1 MADMVASALA
11 QEGVSRAS
19 SYISANLEDTAS
31 GAHNLARLEMA
42 LSRLEFALERTAR
55 MPITHV
61 SLLRRVKML
70 KSAHAEGTA
79 LLNKHKPSPRQ
90 GQHEARAVTRSYPF
104 LEWIGRRARNL
115 PISSLLGFNKD
126 HLSSAS
132 VQTFE
137 WYADCAEKFVEDVET
152 GCPLRHDTFR
162 YPFLRHLLEGKT
174 LWYESIRGSR
184 RMRFH
189 MLPLRFG
196 DRGAEAELYYCY
208 QDLKKSKNNFSVWL
222 MLRLSESTD
231 IVGVAIKCLRL
242 LTSQFKLAIESAVGE
257 LTLLP
262 GLQDISHSYEPP
274 LDCIQDT
281 YASRDTKYWRP
292 DPTCC
297 NANADGPST
306 GSNIVSQASSP
317 NGIPEPVIAIGLSCW
332 ISAPEYRLRNAEA
345 PPVYVEA
352 FFQPHLSCSAHP
364 EILLKYGGEEDCK
377 KGSMQEMGEMIRL
390 DALDYLVHEAEPT
403 AEYAMF
409 WFSAHGAAFMTLR
422 KSINEKAWPKSTAD
436 PGRGRSGGKRKR

>member
-19 SYISANLEDTAS
+19 SYLSAKLEDTAS
-31 GAHNLARLEMA
+31 VTHNLARLEMA

-79 LLNKHKPSPRQ
+79 LLNKHKL
-90 GQHEARAVTRSYPF
+90 GQEARAVTRRYPF
-104 LEWIGRRARNL
+104 LEWIDRARNF
-115 PISSLLGFNKD
+115 PISSLLGIIKD
-126 HLSSAS
+126 HCLSSTA

-137 WYADCAEKFVEDVET
+137 WYADCAEQFVADVET
-152 GCPLRHDTFR
+152 GCPLRRDTLFR
-162 YPFLRHLLEGKT
+162 YPFVRQLLEEKT

-184 RMRFH
+184 RMRLH
-189 MLPLRFG
+189 MLPLCFG

-208 QDLKKSKNNFSVWL
+208 QDLKNAKNSFSVWL

-262 GLQDISHSYEPP
+262 SLQDVSHSYEPP

-297 NANADGPST
+297 NANGPST
-306 GSNIVSQASSP
+306 SSSIVSQAPSP
-317 NGIPEPVIAIGLSCW
+317 NGVPEPVIAIGLSCW
-332 ISAPEYRLRNAEA
+332 VSEPEYSLRNADA
-345 PPVYVEA
+345 PPLYVEA
-352 FFQPHLSCSAHP
+352 FFQPHLSCSPHP
-364 EILLKYGGEEDCK
+364 EILRKYGGEEDCK
-377 KGSMQEMGEMIRL
+377 KGSMQEMGEMIRAN
-390 DALDYLVHEAEPT
+390 ALDYLVHEAEPT
-403 AEYAMF
+403 EYAMF
-409 WFSAHGAAFMTLR
+409 WFSAHGAAFITLR
-422 KSINEKAWPKSTAD
+422 KSINEKAWPKSTAA
-436 PGRGRSGGKRKR
+436 PGRGRSGKRKR